1 VDNALREEAEAPEP
15 AGERRMSAATPRAA
29 GQGRSLWLSQ
39 LYLWHWISSA
49 LCLVAMLLFA
59 ATGLTL
65 NHAGA
70 IPATPKVVDRA
81 AQLPPALQTVLAQGP
96 QDGDAPLPREVR
108 DWLATAMAVEAGGR
122 PAEWSE
128 DEVYLALPRPGGDAW
143 VRFDRAAGQVE
154 YEKTTRGAVALLNDL
169 HKGRNTG
176 PVWSW
181 FIDVFAVACLVFSV
195 TGLLLLQM
203 HARSRPITWPLVA
216 AGLAAPLILI
226 LLFVHL

>member
-1 VDNALREEAEAPEP
+1 
-15 AGERRMSAATPRAA
+15 MSAAPSPRPA

-39 LYLWHWISSA
+39 LYLWHWVSSA
-49 LCLVAMLLFA
+49 LCLVAMMLFA

-70 IPATPKVVDRA
+70 IPATPKVTAHTAQIPPQVQA
-81 AQLPPALQTVLAQGP
+81 ALATGP
-96 QDGDAPLPREVR
+96 QEGDAPLPREAR
-108 DWLATAMAVEAGGR
+108 DWLARSMSVEAGGR

-143 VRFDRAAGQVE
+143 VRFDRAGGEVE

-176 PVWSW
+176 PAWGW
-181 FIDVFAVACLVFSV
+181 FIDVFAVACLVFCA

>member
-1 VDNALREEAEAPEP
+1 
-15 AGERRMSAATPRAA
+15 MSAPSSSRPAA
-29 GQGRSLWLSQ
+29 QGRSVWLSQ

-70 IPATPKVVDRA
+70 IPATPKVALRT
-81 AQLPPALQTVLAQGP
+81 AQASPQVLAALANGP
-96 QDGDAPLPREVR
+96 QDGDAPLPREAR
-108 DWLATAMAVEAGGR
+108 EWLAGAMSVEAGDK

-143 VRFDRAAGQVE
+143 VRFDRAGSQVE
-154 YEKTTRGAVALLNDL
+154 YEKTTRGAIALLNDL

-176 PVWSW
+176 PAWSW
-181 FIDVFAVACLVFSV
+181 FIDVFAVACLVFSA

>member
-1 VDNALREEAEAPEP
+1 MSKPSASQP
-15 AGERRMSAATPRAA
+15 AGR
-29 GQGRSLWLSQ
+29 GRSVWLSQ
-39 LYLWHWISSA
+39 LYLWHWTSSA

-70 IPATPKVVDRA
+70 IAATPKVTHRS
-81 AQLPPALQTVLAQGP
+81 AQTPPAVQAVLAAGP
-96 QDGDAPLPREVR
+96 QEGEAPLPPQARA
-108 DWLATAMAVEAGGR
+108 WLARSMTVEASDR

-143 VRFDRAAGQVE
+143 VWFDRTGGQVE
-154 YEKTTRGAVALLNDL
+154 YEKTTRGAIALLNDL

-181 FIDVFAVACLVFSV
+181 FIDVFAVACLVFSA

-203 HARSRPITWPLVA
+203 HAKSRPITWPLVA
-216 AGLAAPLILI
+216 GGLAAPLILI
-226 LLFVHL
+226 LLFIHI

>member
-1 VDNALREEAEAPEP
+1 MNATSP
-15 AGERRMSAATPRAA
+15 PRAA

-49 LCLVAMLLFA
+49 LCLVAMMLFA

-70 IPATPKVVDRA
+70 IAATPKMTNRTLQA
-81 AQLPPALQTVLAQGP
+81 PPAVLGVLAKGP
-96 QDGDAPLPREVR
+96 PDGDAPLPREVR
-108 DWLATAMAVEAGGR
+108 DWLATSMTVEAGAR

-143 VRFDRAAGQVE
+143 VRFDRTSGEVE
-154 YEKTTRGAVALLNDL
+154 YEKTTRGAVALFNDL

-176 PVWSW
+176 PAWGW
-181 FIDVFAVACLVFSV
+181 FIDVFAVACLVFCA